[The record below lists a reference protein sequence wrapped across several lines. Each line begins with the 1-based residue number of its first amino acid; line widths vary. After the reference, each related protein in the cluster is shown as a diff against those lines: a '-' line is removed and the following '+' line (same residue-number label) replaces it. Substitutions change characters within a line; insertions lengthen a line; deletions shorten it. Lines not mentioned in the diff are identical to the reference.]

1 MNLQEPNQTKRDGS
15 KKIRICGFFILH
27 VKFYRN
33 KTLEKGGA
41 VCNNSSVSGDP
52 RIGCRDLFHSGQR

>member
-1 MNLQEPNQTKRDGS
+1 MVL
-15 KKIRICGFFILH
+15 KKSAYADFFIAY

-52 RIGCRDLFHSGQR
+52 RHWV